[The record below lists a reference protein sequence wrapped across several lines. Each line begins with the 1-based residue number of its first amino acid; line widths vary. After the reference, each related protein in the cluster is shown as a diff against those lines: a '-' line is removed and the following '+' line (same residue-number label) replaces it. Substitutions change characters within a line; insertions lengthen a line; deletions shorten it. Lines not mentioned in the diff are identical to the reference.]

1 MTIAVLQHPEVVAF
15 YRRALAR
22 AMRLATLES
31 KLTAKREWQA
41 VAGHCALRMLEIEE
55 ASGQEARRRAGAPRC
70 RGLPTRAAQDRP
82 AGRQVLPVRGKSLK
96 IRRVI

>member
-55 ASGQEARRRAGAPRC
+55 ASGQEAEGARALRDVAGFQPAP
-70 RGLPTRAAQDRP
+70 
-82 AGRQVLPVRGKSLK
+82 LK
-96 IRRVI
+96 IDQRADKFSLCAERASRFVE